1 MKGLVR
7 FFAKSP
13 LQGSRIR
20 LRGYGL
26 REPMRPG
33 CVNRPRGTGDYLIMY
48 FHSRARA
55 GCSPDAN
62 WTPAGTLFIW
72 APGDHQFYG
81 HERKRFVHSWM
92 HCDGSTI
99 QRRLHHLLRRPLPA
113 ESPRAFLH
121 FLGALHEEIAAHLP
135 PDEIIV
141 ENLFENWARDLD
153 RKLAGSRR
161 PPERL
166 NEVREFMDTHYD
178 EPLPLGELARRAHWS
193 VAHFSGEF
201 RRHFGTS
208 PIDYVIRQRMNHA
221 SYLLRDVNLTVAE
234 VARRVGYEDLYHF
247 SKLFKRHCGVTPGA
261 IRARG

>member
-13 LQGSRIR
+13 LRGARFR

-48 FHSRARA
+48 FHTRARA
-55 GCSPDAN
+55 GCSAGAG
-62 WTPAGTLFIW
+62 WIPAGTIFIW

-81 HERKRFVHSWM
+81 NEEKRYTHSWL
-92 HCDGSTI
+92 HCDGSTM
-99 QRRLHHLLRRPLPA
+99 QRRLHDLLRRPLPA
-113 ESPRAFLH
+113 ESPRAFLQ
-121 FLGALHEEIAAHLP
+121 FLGALHGEIASHLV

-141 ENLFENWARDLD
+141 ENLFENWVRDLD
-153 RKLAGSRR
+153 RRLAGTRR

-166 NEVREFMDTHYD
+166 GEVREFMDSHYH
-178 EPLPLGELARRAHWS
+178 EPLLLEDLARRAHWS
-193 VAHFSGEF
+193 AAHFSEEF
-201 RRHFGTS
+201 RRHYGAP

-261 IRARG
+261 IRAKG